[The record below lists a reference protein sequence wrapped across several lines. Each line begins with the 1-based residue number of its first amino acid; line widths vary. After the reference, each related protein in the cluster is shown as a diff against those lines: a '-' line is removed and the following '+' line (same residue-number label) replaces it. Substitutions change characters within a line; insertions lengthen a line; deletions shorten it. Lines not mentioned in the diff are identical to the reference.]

1 MINFQIPNKILKEN
15 KKLAQVATCVY
26 YSDHYNLNKVMQWLE
41 YQKRIGVKKVI
52 IYNSQSVLLTR
63 KIYENYNKRFV
74 EIRPY
79 KIHIKQI
86 CDSKRYNIYKRFG
99 KFEHQELKD
108 RCKDEF
114 YSNFDNTYVVDV
126 WNYRVATSNDCYIS
140 LKFKYE
146 IVTYI
151 DIEEI
156 IYPRYFEIY
165 DFLNSKNNKDCY
177 NICSFKNRKE
187 KNIYDYFTSI
197 INKSKLP
204 KTNVSSIEFK
214 NGIYVELNTN
224 IKNLMENLNEFIRF
238 NKSYFQ
244 PKLRLNDEN
253 ILKLHLKL
261 SPIAEHEFLID
272 QNDFN
277 YISSLYGSF
286 IRLTNCLE
294 KSNILRG
301 NILDFSF
308 DRFIFF
314 VQEKYLSKFI
324 YFTDNIEAIYS
335 NYNEFKKPGTNV
347 IIADIKDGIL
357 SNFKNELFGP
367 KVTNSSIRNLKID
380 FEYYLNLVTK
390 YEIKC

>member
-1 MINFQIPNKILKEN
+1 
-15 KKLAQVATCVY
+15 
-26 YSDHYNLNKVMQWLE
+26 
-41 YQKRIGVKKVI
+41 
-52 IYNSQSVLLTR
+52 
-63 KIYENYNKRFV
+63 
-74 EIRPY
+74 
-79 KIHIKQI
+79 
-86 CDSKRYNIYKRFG
+86 
-99 KFEHQELKD
+99 
-108 RCKDEF
+108 
-114 YSNFDNTYVVDV
+114 
-126 WNYRVATSNDCYIS
+126 
-140 LKFKYE
+140 
-146 IVTYI
+146 
-151 DIEEI
+151 
-156 IYPRYFEIY
+156 
-165 DFLNSKNNKDCY
+165 
-177 NICSFKNRKE
+177 
-187 KNIYDYFTSI
+187 
-197 INKSKLP
+197 
-204 KTNVSSIEFK
+204 
-214 NGIYVELNTN
+214 
-224 IKNLMENLNEFIRF
+224 MENLNEFIRF

-367 KVTNSSIRNLKID
+367 KVTNSSIRNLKSR
-380 FEYYLNLVTK
+380 LRWL
-390 YEIKC
+390 EIKIGPLTLMITYSNPK